1 MTLITGPSANREPD
15 RAQAREE
22 GGPARRVGSGFTL
35 LELIVILGLVGVLL
49 AMAAPS
55 LRGFMGSRQTADA
68 AAQVLALTQ
77 WAGSRAAA
85 QGNVYRLNL
94 DTQANTYWLTMQQ
107 GGEFVD
113 LGSEFGRRFKLPE
126 GAAATLRRPAGSEP
140 RAYIAFYPT
149 GRTEEVTIELRGRQG
164 EVFRVVC
171 ESATEAF
178 HIVSPSEASKS

>member
-1 MTLITGPSANREPD
+1 
-15 RAQAREE
+15 
-22 GGPARRVGSGFTL
+22 
-35 LELIVILGLVGVLL
+35 
-49 AMAAPS
+49 
-55 LRGFMGSRQTADA
+55 
-68 AAQVLALTQ
+68 
-77 WAGSRAAA
+77 
-85 QGNVYRLNL
+85 
-94 DTQANTYWLTMQQ
+94 
-107 GGEFVD
+107 VD